1 MLLETR
7 RINTAGR
14 ERLQEESKGKG
25 DESAKKAE
33 SLSSKPLCPVVSGF
47 FLWNLQCNCLVT
59 HRTKQV
65 QRVRGDHMQLFE
77 TDVAFQFLA
86 KTQAETAARI

>member
-59 HRTKQV
+59 HRTKEEG
-65 QRVRGDHMQLFE
+65 RW
-77 TDVAFQFLA
+77 
-86 KTQAETAARI
+86 AA